1 MLVEIGKGDATN
13 GNKVYVSLVDKES
26 LRYAGPAVSG
36 EASSNQKS
44 SGLIVSGNVESLNLT
59 YNTNL
64 KSAEVSI
71 PQSETNIS
79 VDTTVKTTVT
89 EDGVPVGV
97 NSVGKQLNG
106 GITNNASANP
116 VDRDLDGVPDV
127 FDAVNDNENLDNTN
141 ISNLTEAVLGID
153 AVLRLACS

>member
-1 MLVEIGKGDATN
+1 MKKLKLLSLGVLTVVVASLLSCGETSTGTTRETQTISGTLTLSGANNPEDYIVVVQNQGTKEIQHAEVSDDGMYSVEIGKSDADN
-13 GNKVYVSLVDKES
+13 GNKVYVSMVEKES

-71 PQSETNIS
+71 QTLKLIL
-79 VDTTVKTTVT
+79 
-89 EDGVPVGV
+89 
-97 NSVGKQLNG
+97 Q
-106 GITNNASANP
+106 
-116 VDRDLDGVPDV
+116 
-127 FDAVNDNENLDNTN
+127 
-141 ISNLTEAVLGID
+141 
-153 AVLRLACS
+153 